1 VTNYDD
7 DNDDLDNDQQPV
19 ESKTPNWRR
28 KLEAD
33 AEEGR
38 AAKERAAQLER
49 RLAISEAGLT
59 SLTPQQRELLENG
72 YKGEWTAEK
81 VREFA
86 EGAGFTAPKQ
96 QTSTNDADLAA
107 LDKVS
112 QASQGAGIAPQEDAV
127 AGLYAADRQGGR
139 AALIEKLR
147 TDGIVNVE

>member
-1 VTNYDD
+1 MTEYDD
-7 DNDDLDNDQQPV
+7 ENDGNENEQPV

-28 KLEAD
+28 KLEAE

-38 AAKERAAQLER
+38 AAKQKAAELER

-72 YKGEWTAEK
+72 YKGEWTGEK

-86 EGAGFTAPKQ
+86 EGAGFLTPKTQ
-96 QTSTNDADLAA
+96 QTGTADADLAA

-112 QASQGAGIAPQEDAV
+112 QASAGAGIAPAEDAV
-127 AGLYAADRQGGR
+127 QRLIDADRTGGKQAVLDQLR
-139 AALIEKLR
+139 A
-147 TDGIVNVE
+147 DGIVNVV